1 MPNTLIFIDISN
13 NQIEDVKEIENLRNL
28 QILRIS
34 NNLISTFDIKLDKL
48 QLLDVSYNFLTKL
61 PQQL

>member
-1 MPNTLIFIDISN
+1 MPNTLIFIDVSN

-34 NNLISTFDIKLDKL
+34 NNLISTFEIKLDKL
-48 QLLDVSYNFLTKL
+48 QLLDASYNFLTKL
-61 PQQL
+61 PSQL